1 MRPLFLALAP
11 LALAPLALA
20 ACDSVEDGTVNGTTA
35 ENAGAGATMAG
46 SGSATGGD
54 SMIPATAPPETT
66 SASYRCDDNSRFDA
80 AFDNRSNVV
89 TIRGV
94 GDRQLVL
101 NGQPAASGIWYQG
114 SGYEL
119 RGKGQE
125 ATFTAPGAAP
135 VACRAN

>member
-1 MRPLFLALAP
+1 MRPLFLALV
-11 LALAPLALA
+11 PLALA

-35 ENAGAGATMAG
+35 DNAGATMAG

-54 SMIPATAPPETT
+54 SMIPVTPPPETT
-66 SASYRCDDNSRFDA
+66 KASYRCENNSRFDV
-80 AFDNRSNVV
+80 AFDDRSNVA
-89 TIRGV
+89 TISGV

-119 RGKGQE
+119 RGKGEE
-125 ATFTAPGAAP
+125 AMFTAPGAAP
-135 VACRAN
+135 VSCRAD